1 MIETKRLIL
10 RPLAPRDEEPFFSGV
25 ADGELRRLYG
35 LPATLDED
43 RARRL
48 FRQFSALPAAF
59 GLVRQ
64 RDDALVG
71 FLLDVPAELP
81 EETLRALPAGG
92 RTLAYTTFAPYQRQ
106 GYMGEA
112 LRALVGDYRQSRS
125 APYLH
130 GGHFPFNE
138 PSRRLLQALG
148 FSEYGRHPRGDA
160 VIVDEI
166 LFLP

>member
-10 RPLAPRDEEPFFSGV
+10 RPLAPRDEASFLSGV
-25 ADGELRRLYG
+25 ADRELRRLYG
-35 LPATLDED
+35 LPATFDED

-48 FRQFSALPAAF
+48 FERFSSLPAAC
-59 GLVRQ
+59 GLVR
-64 RDDALVG
+64 RADGILVG

-81 EETLRALPAGG
+81 EEMLRTLPSGG
-92 RTLAYTTFAPYQRQ
+92 RTLAYATFAPYQKK

-112 LRALVGDYRQSRS
+112 LRALIGEYRQSQS

-138 PSRRLLQALG
+138 PSQRLLHALG
-148 FSEYGRHPRGDA
+148 FSEYGRHALRDA

-166 LFLP
+166 LFLR